1 MSSKPPSSF
10 RMQPGPAG
18 RLIVRFRPTPELL
31 AVIKAVSGRRWHP
44 EQGHWTVPDTD
55 ESRAAL
61 LGVSQQSTCADTTPD
76 EPEEPIAN
84 RPGQRRPDQRRSD
97 QRRSDQR
104 RSDQRPSDQPSDQRP
119 SDQRPS
125 EQPPSDRRSSEQR
138 RSDRRRS
145 DQQPSEHAGSR
156 QPSDQRPSDQ
166 PPSDRCSSE
175 QRRSD
180 IVGLLVE
187 EIQLRRYSAKTKKA
201 YTHHVR
207 AYARFTVTGDPADPD
222 RARAYL
228 LHLSDGE
235 RVSVAYHSQAV
246 SALRF
251 LFEHV
256 FHRPNAIAD
265 IPRPRKERRLPAVLA
280 RTDALRLVE
289 SLSNLKHR
297 ALLML
302 LYSAGLRVSEAVH
315 LRSDDLDPACMLI
328 RVRGGK
334 GRKDRYTLLSE
345 RAFAAV
351 RAYVAEYEP
360 ATWLFPGERPSRP
373 LTVRSAQRIVD
384 SARKHAG
391 ITIHATP
398 HTLRHS
404 FATHL
409 LEAGTDL
416 RYIQELLGHASSK
429 TTEIY
434 THVSNRDLSRIR
446 SPMD

>member
-1 MSSKPPSSF
+1 MSSKPASSF
-10 RMQPGPAG
+10 RIQPGPAG

-31 AVIKAVSGRRWHP
+31 AIIKAVSGRRWHP
-44 EQGHWTVPDTD
+44 EQRHWTVPDTD

-61 LGVSQQSTCADTTPD
+61 IGVPQRSTCADTKPD
-76 EPEEPIAN
+76 KAAEPSAP
-84 RPGQRRPDQRRSD
+84 RPDQRRPDQRRSD
-97 QRRSDQR
+97 QR
-104 RSDQRPSDQPSDQRP
+104 PSGQ
-119 SDQRPS
+119 
-125 EQPPSDRRSSEQR
+125 
-138 RSDRRRS
+138 
-145 DQQPSEHAGSR
+145 
-156 QPSDQRPSDQ
+156 PSDQ
-166 PPSDRCSSE
+166 PPSDRRSSE

-201 YTHHVR
+201 YTHHAR

-228 LHLSDGE
+228 LHLSEAE

-256 FHRPNAIAD
+256 FRRPNAIAD

-302 LYSAGLRVSEAVH
+302 LYSAGLRVSEAVR
-315 LRSDDLDPACMLI
+315 LRIDDLDPGRMLI

-334 GRKDRYTLLSE
+334 GGKDRYTLLSE

-351 RAYVAEYEP
+351 RAYLAEYEP
-360 ATWLFPGERPSRP
+360 AIWLFPGERPSRP

-384 SARKHAG
+384 NARRRAG
-391 ITIHATP
+391 IAIHATP